1 LRGAGWDTRH
11 WSEVGPVNAS
21 DADIM
26 AWAKARD
33 WCVITNDLD
42 FSAILAATHADGP
55 SIVQIRGQDLAP
67 DSLGPTL
74 IHVLTNHG
82 DVLASGALV
91 TVDIRRARVRVLP
104 LR

>member
-1 LRGAGWDTRH
+1 
-11 WSEVGPVNAS
+11 VNAS

-55 SIVQIRGQDLAP
+55 SIVQIRGKTSPLTRLA
-67 DSLGPTL
+67 
-74 IHVLTNHG
+74 
-82 DVLASGALV
+82 
-91 TVDIRRARVRVLP
+91 RR
-104 LR
+104 